1 MRGLLLPGST
11 SLFYFKTR
19 IPSWLCVLTRCNH
32 NVPSLCQ
39 YNIKKNY
46 IWFISS
52 HFLLQATSVSI
63 FWSLFL
69 PCGTIRPWVH
79 FSKDAPTDISDC
91 YGRNQHLSDPE
102 WPNSQCSTPSKLK
115 IMRSMLLVSLLLWYL
130 QAPTLWISFLAPFFW
145 VLEKLMF
152 ILKFTSL
159 QLHDKMQNHCG
170 QKRTL
175 TEHSK
180 TADHP
185 GKTAVHDKLVW
196 IYLNHDF

>member
-1 MRGLLLPGST
+1 MPIQYQKELYLIYILP
-11 SLFYFKTR
+11 F
-19 IPSWLCVLTRCNH
+19 PSAGH
-32 NVPSLCQ
+32 LCQ
-39 YNIKKNY
+39 HIL
-46 IWFISS
+46 IPVFALW
-52 HFLLQATSVSI
+52 HHQTVQ
-63 FWSLFL
+63 
-69 PCGTIRPWVH
+69 PWVH

-130 QAPTLWISFLAPFFW
+130 QAPTLWTSFLAPFFW
-145 VLEKLMF
+145 VLQKLMF